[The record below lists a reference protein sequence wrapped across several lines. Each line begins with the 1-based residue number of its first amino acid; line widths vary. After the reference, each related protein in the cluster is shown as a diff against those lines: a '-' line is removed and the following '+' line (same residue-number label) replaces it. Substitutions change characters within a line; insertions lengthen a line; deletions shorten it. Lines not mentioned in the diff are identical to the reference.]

1 MAVEATVEG
10 FRSEQKANDLALD
23 REKIELTNSKLEAE
37 SALSFERKKFDAEQ
51 ETNDIKRIEKLKEI
65 NAEERSFEQARLQA
79 VVNEANL
86 GTQAKIDAEIA
97 LNEFM
102 SANRQEQV
110 TLDKEYNDAIVENAK
125 AQVAMQEKINAQS
138 IAAASATF
146 GNLATIFGEESK
158 AGKSAAIAQAT
169 IDTFASANAAFR
181 SMASISCSWPCIRC
195 DSSSSSHSRWNA
207 KTFKLFKVHN
217 YQQ

>member
-1 MAVEATVEG
+1 M
-10 FRSEQKANDLALD
+10 QKKDHLNKQDY
-23 REKIELTNSKLEAE
+23 KS
-37 SALSFERKKFDAEQ
+37 
-51 ETNDIKRIEKLKEI
+51 
-65 NAEERSFEQARLQA
+65 

-146 GNLATIFGEESK
+146 GNLATIFG
-158 AGKSAAIAQAT
+158 GGIKS
-169 IDTFASANAAFR
+169 R
-181 SMASISCSWPCIRC
+181 
-195 DSSSSSHSRWNA
+195 
-207 KTFKLFKVHN
+207 
-217 YQQ
+217 